1 MLKRKAFKP
10 RNVPCNVQGCGRF
23 FGNQSGLTQHT
34 NSAHTR
40 FHQRTPSPS
49 PHPDGDVRMNSPP
62 GSRPSSVQGG
72 GDAGGE
78 ATPPPERLRIR
89 YHQYLN
95 GRPCDRDGNFLLPN
109 TPPPPRERPPPDDFY
124 PYASREDFELAD
136 LLYRRMQVPAGA
148 IDELMQN
155 WAARPES
162 AGDPPFADHEDL
174 YNTIDATEIGHIPW
188 QSFAVKYNRPIAP
201 GDTAPWKTQEFL
213 VYFRDPRLVLHQ
225 QLANPDFKSE
235 MDFAPKQVFV
245 GGSRTYEDFMSG
257 NWAWRQADIIAE
269 DPATHGSTYV
279 PAILG
284 SDKTTVSV
292 ATGQNEYYPLYLSNG
307 LVYNGVRR
315 AHRNAVTLIGFLAIP
330 KTDRENKDSTE
341 FRTFRRNLFHG
352 SLRHI
357 LQSLKPAMTTPE
369 VALFAD
375 GHYRRVIYG
384 LGPYIADYP
393 EQVLLACVVQGWCAR
408 CTASREDLDGPGG
421 RRSQEHTQSLFDVLD
436 HGTMWDQYGVIP
448 DVLPFTWDFPRAD
461 IYELLSPDLLH
472 QVIKGTFKDHLV
484 TWVGEYLEA
493 EHGTAKAKKIMAD
506 IDRRIAAVPPFPG
519 LRRFPEGRGFKQWT
533 GDDSKALMKVY
544 LPAIEGHVPA
554 QMLRAISAF
563 LDFCYLVRRNVVDE
577 ATLTAIDAAV
587 ARYHH
592 ERTIFVDSGIC
603 PNGFCLPRQHS
614 LTHYRYLIQEFGAP
628 NGLCSSI
635 TESKHIKAVKQPWR
649 RSSRYEALLQMLTI
663 NDRLDKLAAARV
675 DFVDRGMMAGPSAR
689 ALAVPAAVPPAGN
702 EDDDD
707 DGGASD
713 DRQILGEVTLAMT
726 PSKCPCFAHT
736 YQFIDGFPVR
746 RCPRDPAALA
756 TYLDLPDLVPLVRRF
771 LYAQENP
778 DRDLDVPLALV
789 PLDECPDAPRSIKA
803 FPSAVAKFFAPSDQS
818 GMRGMMRERIRAV
831 RSWRGGAARYDC
843 VFVEGDPD
851 LPGFRGLLA
860 GRVRLFM
867 SFKHLGI
874 TYPCALVTW
883 FSAIGDDPCPDVG
896 MWMVEPDVDHRGRR
910 VMDIIH
916 LDTILRG
923 AHLIGIYGEKFLP
936 KHFKYSDSLDM
947 FNAFYINKYA
957 DHHANEIA
965 F

>member
-1 MLKRKAFKP
+1 MLRKVKKFKP
-10 RNVPCNVQGCGRF
+10 RNLPCTEPGCGYFALNR
-23 FGNQSGLTQHT
+23 SGLTQHA
-34 NSAHTR
+34 NVQHAP
-40 FHQRTPSPS
+40 FHRRTPSPDFREDI
-49 PHPDGDVRMNSPP
+49 HMASPP
-62 GSRPSSVQGG
+62 TSRASSVLGG
-72 GDAGGE
+72 GDAIG
-78 ATPPPERLRIR
+78 AAIPPPPRVVTRHHVR
-89 YHQYLN
+89 LN
-95 GRPCDRDGNFLLPN
+95 GRMCDREGNFLLPN
-109 TPPPPRERPPPDDFY
+109 TPPPSQERPPPDDFT

-136 LLYRRMQVPAGA
+136 LLYRRVQMSGGA

-155 WAARPES
+155 WAARPVS
-162 AGDPPFADHEDL
+162 SGDPPFADHEDL
-174 YNTIDATEIGHIPW
+174 YNTIDATEIGHVPW
-188 QSFAVKYNRPIAP
+188 ESFSVKYNQPIEP
-201 GDTAPWKTQEFL
+201 GDTTPWKAQEYM
-213 VYFRDPRLVLHQ
+213 VHFRDPRLILQQ
-225 QLANPDFKSE
+225 QLANPDFKGE

-245 GGSRTYEDFMSG
+245 DGSREYEDFMSG

-269 DPATHGSTYV
+269 DPATHGSTFV
-279 PAILG
+279 PVILG

-292 ATGQNEYYPLYLSNG
+292 ATGQNEYYPLYMSNG

-315 AHRNAVTLIGFLAIP
+315 AHRNAVSLIGFLAIP

-357 LQSLKPAMTTPE
+357 LQSLKPGMTTPE
-369 VALFAD
+369 VTLFSD
-375 GHYRRVIYG
+375 GHYRRAIYG

-393 EQVLLACVVQGWCAR
+393 EQVLLACVVQGWCAK
-408 CTASREDLDGPGG
+408 CTASREDLDGPSG
-421 RRSQEHTQSLFDVLD
+421 RRTQLHTESLFDVLD
-436 HGTMWDQYGVIP
+436 HGTMWDQYGIIP

-484 TWVGEYLEA
+484 TWVGEYLES
-493 EHGTAKAKKIMAD
+493 EHGTSKAKKIMAD

-544 LPAIEGHVPA
+544 LPAIEGHVPP
-554 QMLRAISAF
+554 QMLRAFSAF

-587 ARYHH
+587 ARYHR
-592 ERTIFVDSGIC
+592 ERMIFVESGVC

-649 RSSRYEALLQMLTI
+649 RSSRYEALSQMLTI

-675 DFVDRGMMAGPSAR
+675 DFVARGMMTVAP
-689 ALAVPAAVPPAGN
+689 AVPAAAAAAAPAPREN
-702 EDDDD
+702 EDEDD
-707 DGGASD
+707 DGGATD
-713 DRQILGEVTLAMT
+713 EREILGEVILAKN
-726 PSKCPCFAHT
+726 PLRRYPRN
-736 YQFIDGFPVR
+736 PV
-746 RCPRDPAALA
+746 ALA
-756 TYLDLPDLVPLVRRF
+756 NHLTLPELVPLIRRF
-771 LYAQENP
+771 LYAQEHP
-778 DRDLDVPLALV
+778 DRDTDIPLSLVSLD
-789 PLDECPDAPRSIKA
+789 DCPDAPSSVKA
-803 FPSAVAKFFAPSDQS
+803 FPSAIAKFYAPSDQS
-818 GMRGMMRERIRAV
+818 GIRGMLRERIRAV
-831 RSWRGGAARYDC
+831 RSWRGGAPRYDC

-860 GRVRLFM
+860 ARVLLFM
-867 SFKHLGI
+867 SFKYRGI

-896 MWMVEPDVDHRGRR
+896 MWMVEPDLDNRGRR

-916 LDTILRG
+916 IDTILRS
-923 AHLIGIYGEKFLP
+923 AHLIGIYGDSFLP
-936 KHFKYSDSLDM
+936 RHFKYSDTLDR
-947 FNAFYINKYA
+947 FKAFYINKYA